1 MSCHSRIRGQDTPAE
16 SPTTTLPATFNSRS
30 ISSSSPKPFKTI
42 RQPYR
47 ARSVAMPRPMTRLET
62 VTRAIPPLSMV
73 YPPSFPVD
81 VSSVDAVVFAGVPEA
96 ASLKIDPLAEK
107 CQITV
112 LP

>member
-1 MSCHSRIRGQDTPAE
+1 
-16 SPTTTLPATFNSRS
+16 
-30 ISSSSPKPFKTI
+30 
-42 RQPYR
+42 
-47 ARSVAMPRPMTRLET
+47 
-62 VTRAIPPLSMV
+62 MV
-73 YPPSFPVD
+73 YSPSFPVD